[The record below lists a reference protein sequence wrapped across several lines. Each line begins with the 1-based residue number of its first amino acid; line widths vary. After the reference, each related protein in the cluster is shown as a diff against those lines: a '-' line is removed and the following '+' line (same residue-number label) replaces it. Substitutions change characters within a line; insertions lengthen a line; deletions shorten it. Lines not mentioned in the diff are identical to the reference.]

1 MSIASEITRLHGVKG
16 DILTAIADKGVTVP
30 ADSMLD
36 DCPDLIASISGGGSP
51 IPEGYELCQY
61 VKCIAQG
68 SIYNHS
74 GETPLITNVA
84 KDDIIS
90 FYYEVGNDATSWL
103 PETVIT
109 TYYFPATNSGRDIK
123 IRTNT
128 NENKSVVDGFS
139 SSKTLS
145 GIIKDFS
152 IIRKGPDK
160 MFLNGVQFNDNY
172 NYIPSR
178 CEKIFS
184 VTNASIVGGK
194 LYFLKIFGANNTLKY
209 HFLPMKKNGT
219 TDVFYD
225 VVTGIEFVLDTN
237 KFICGPVVS

>member
-1 MSIASEITRLHGVKG
+1 MVNDRP
-16 DILTAIADKGVTVP
+16 TVYNTSSVY
-30 ADSMLD
+30 AE
-36 DCPDLIASISGGGSP
+36 AGGGGGSP

-61 VKCIAQG
+61 VKCIGQG
-68 SIYNHS
+68 DIYNHS
-74 GETPLITNVA
+74 GGTPLITNVS
-84 KDDIIS
+84 KDDVIS
-90 FYYEVGNDATSWL
+90 FYYEVGNDATSWS
-103 PETVIT
+103 PESVIAS
-109 TYYFPATNSGRDIK
+109 YYFPATNSARNIT

-128 NENKSVVDGFS
+128 TENKTIVGGFS
-139 SSKTLS
+139 ASKTLS

-152 IIRKGPDK
+152 IMRKCPDK
-160 MFLNGVQFNDNY
+160 MFINGVEYNDNY

-184 VTNASIVGGK
+184 VNNSSIVGGK
-194 LYFLKIFGANNTLKY
+194 LYFLKISGADNTLKY

-225 VVTGIEFVLDTN
+225 VVTGIEFVLNTN